1 MRRAGITLAL
11 LLAAL
16 AQRVSAQ
23 DAVPPK
29 GPADII
35 RNASKPRTVPDKG
48 LIAEPGAP
56 QPSAAEDKPAAAPEG
71 MPAGHPDVAPK
82 RPDVA
87 PAPAGEAPLGEA
99 PVQALPGDQDD
110 EQAPVGGDPHAGT
123 EGAPPLARRPMA
135 TAEPNADIPAGAVRV
150 RVLDASDQPVPD
162 ATLQLGTM
170 TAQSGRS
177 ATPGKTGPDGSFTFT
192 DQPTGEKQAYRVNV
206 LHQGAKYSSMPFR
219 LPPDRGYDVMIRRLD
234 TTTDPKEVVLYVGA
248 TSLEL
253 KDERLKIV
261 QQARIVNIGSKTYVF
276 PPDGLLVKLPPDMLV
291 FQGEDVMTDQHMRED
306 KGKGLRITGSIPP
319 GEVTL
324 TWGFDVPQTAS
335 EADFSFDLPWVTFAY
350 RVLADAAPGMTLE
363 VDGMPPAELHA
374 DNGRRFLVTEIMK
387 RVGETPLRK
396 VNIHLKN
403 IPGPGPLRY
412 VAVGLALLLV
422 IGGVVL
428 VRSSEGS
435 RRAAPVA
442 AIATRDLEQ
451 EKARLLDRARTL
463 EQEHERGDIGP
474 EFHREALQ
482 DLEEQLAAV
491 LFEEARIA
499 GGKQSQRAK
508 AT

>member
-1 MRRAGITLAL
+1 MNKLRISMAVM
-11 LLAAL
+11 LAAL
-16 AQRVSAQ
+16 AQHVAAQ
-23 DAVPPK
+23 DAVPPR

-35 RNASKPRTVPDKG
+35 RSASKPRTVPDKG

-56 QPSAAEDKPAAAPEG
+56 QPSAAEDKPAAALEG
-71 MPAGHPDVAPK
+71 MPAGHPDVAPQ

-87 PAPAGEAPLGEA
+87 PAPAGEAPLG
-99 PVQALPGDQDD
+99 
-110 EQAPVGGDPHAGT
+110 QAPVRAQTGGDNEQVPVGDDPHAGM

-135 TAEPNADIPAGAVRV
+135 TAEPSASVPAGSVRV
-150 RVLDASDQPVPD
+150 RVLDADDHPVPD

-177 ATPGKTGPDGSFTFT
+177 ATPGKTGPDGTFTFT
-192 DQPTGEKQAYRVNV
+192 DQPTGDKQAYRVNV

-234 TTTDPKEVVLYVGA
+234 TTTDTKNVVLYVGA

-253 KDERLKIV
+253 KDDRIKIV
-261 QQARIVNIGSKTYVF
+261 QQARIVNIGGKTYVF
-276 PPDGLLVKLPPDMLV
+276 PQDGLLVKLPSDLLV
-291 FQGEDVMTDQHMRED
+291 FQAEDVMTDQHMRED
-306 KGKGLRITGSIPP
+306 KGKGMRITGSIPP

-324 TWGFDVPQTAS
+324 TWGFDVPQTDS
-335 EADFSFDLPWVTFAY
+335 EANYTFDLPWVTFAY
-350 RVLADAAPGMTLE
+350 RVLADAAPGMQLE

-374 DNGRRFLVTEIMK
+374 DNGRRFLVTEIVK
-387 RVGETPLRK
+387 RVGEPPLRK
-396 VNIHLKN
+396 VQIHLKN
-403 IPGPGPLRY
+403 IPGQGPLRY

-422 IGGVVL
+422 IGGVLL
-428 VRSSEGS
+428 VRASEGS
-435 RRAAPVA
+435 RRAAPLA

-451 EKARLLDRARTL
+451 EKARLLERARTL
-463 EQEHERGDIGP
+463 DHDRERGEIGP
-474 EFHREALQ
+474 EFHHEALQ

-491 LFEEARIA
+491 LFEEARVA
-499 GGKQSQRAK
+499 GAKPSQRAK